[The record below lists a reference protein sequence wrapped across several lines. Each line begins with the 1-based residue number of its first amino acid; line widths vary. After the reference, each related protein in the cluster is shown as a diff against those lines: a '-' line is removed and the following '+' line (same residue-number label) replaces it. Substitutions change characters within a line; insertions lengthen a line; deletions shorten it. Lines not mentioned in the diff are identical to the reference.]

1 MANYSQAQ
9 KQQYRLT
16 LRNKQK
22 HNKGTIRNLK
32 GINQY
37 ESINPFT

>member
-16 LRNKQK
+16 LRNKRK
-22 HNKGTIRNLK
+22 YNKSTIRNLK
-32 GINQY
+32 GTNQY
-37 ESINPFT
+37 ESVNPFT

>member
-9 KQQYRLT
+9 KQQCRLT
-16 LRNKQK
+16 LKKQK

-32 GINQY
+32 GTNQC